1 MNAASEHLSAE
12 FILSASILLDL
23 TPANVNKASI
33 AMDRIVLVRTSKF
46 VHVHRSCYKFERGKY
61 NDFGFFRSS
70 AASTKQQYSVASDFI
85 RMFPMFTSNV
95 FDQIC

>member
-12 FILSASILLDL
+12 FILRASIPLDL

-46 VHVHRSCYKFERGKY
+46 VHVHRSNLKEA
-61 NDFGFFRSS
+61 NTMILDSS
-70 AASTKQQYSVASDFI
+70 GLVKLVL
-85 RMFPMFTSNV
+85 SNNTL
-95 FDQIC
+95 